1 MKGGGSVGALMAIC
15 NGLGLINGAL
25 LAVGR
30 WIGAVCL
37 GLMVVVILAQVFF
50 RYVVNNALPWPEEA
64 SRFLMMW
71 STGLMAPTAF
81 RRGGF
86 VAIDMVIRML
96 PRAVATAMSVLLLSV
111 TILVLWTAVGIGWSE
126 VTGIGGRFETDSL
139 RVPVSLDLSVWMK
152 VPKGW
157 MMASML
163 VGVALLLL
171 VAVEL
176 ALRNLYALIRGPE
189 GLRDIPE
196 TVMLGSGAE

>member
-1 MKGGGSVGALMAIC
+1 VTALLALC
-15 NGLGLINGAL
+15 HGLGLVNGAL
-25 LAVGR
+25 LAIGR

-37 GLMVVVILAQVFF
+37 GLMVVVILAQVFY
-50 RYVVNNALPWPEEA
+50 RYVLNNALPWPEEA

-86 VAIDMVIRML
+86 VAIDMIIRML
-96 PRAVATAMSVLLLSV
+96 PRMVATGLSVFLMGV
-111 TILVLWTAVGIGWSE
+111 TILVLWIALGIGWSE

-152 VPKGW
+152 VPKAW

-176 ALRNLYALIRGPE
+176 ALRNLYALVRGPE
-189 GLRDIPE
+189 GLRDIPD

>member
-1 MKGGGSVGALMAIC
+1 MTALLALC
-15 NGLGLINGAL
+15 HGLGLINGAL
-25 LAVGR
+25 LALGR

-50 RYVVNNALPWPEEA
+50 RYVMNNALPWPEEA
-64 SRFLMMW
+64 SRFLMLW

-86 VAIDMVIRML
+86 VAIDMIIRML
-96 PRAVATAMSVLLLSV
+96 PRLLATGLSVFLMAV
-111 TILVLWTAVGIGWSE
+111 TILVLWIALGIGWSE
-126 VTGIGGRFETDSL
+126 VTGLGGRFETDSL
-139 RVPVSLDLSVWMK
+139 RVPISLDLSVWMK
-152 VPKGW
+152 VPKAW
-157 MMASML
+157 MMASLL

-176 ALRNLYALIRGPE
+176 ALRSLYALIRGPD

-196 TVMLGSGAE
+196 ALILASGAE

>member
-1 MKGGGSVGALMAIC
+1 MTALLAIC

-37 GLMVVVILAQVFF
+37 GLMVVVILTQVFF
-50 RYVVNNALPWPEEA
+50 RYVVQNALPWPEEA
-64 SRFLMMW
+64 SRFLMLW

-86 VAIDMVIRML
+86 VAIDMVVRLL
-96 PRAVATAMSVLLLSV
+96 PRMVATGLSVILMSV
-111 TILVLWTAVGIGWSE
+111 TILVLWIALGIGWSE

-139 RVPVSLDLSVWMK
+139 RVPVSLDWSVWMK

-171 VAVEL
+171 VAIEL

-189 GLRDIPE
+189 GLRDIPD

>member
-1 MKGGGSVGALMAIC
+1 MTALLAIC

-37 GLMVVVILAQVFF
+37 GLMVVVILTQVFC
-50 RYVVNNALPWPEEA
+50 RYILQNALPWPEEA
-64 SRFLMMW
+64 SRFLMLW

-86 VAIDMVIRML
+86 VAIDMVVRLL
-96 PRAVATAMSVLLLSV
+96 PRMVATGLSVILMSVA
-111 TILVLWTAVGIGWSE
+111 ILVLWIALGIGWSE

-139 RVPVSLDLSVWMK
+139 RVPVSLDWSVWMK
-152 VPKGW
+152 VPKAW

-171 VAVEL
+171 AVEL

-189 GLRDIPE
+189 GLRDIPD

>member
-1 MKGGGSVGALMAIC
+1 MTALLAIC

-25 LAVGR
+25 LALGR

-50 RYVVNNALPWPEEA
+50 RYVLNNALPWPEEA
-64 SRFLMMW
+64 SRFLMLW

-96 PRAVATAMSVLLLSV
+96 PRLVATGLSVLLMGV
-111 TILVLWTAVGIGWSE
+111 TILVLWISLGIGWSE
-126 VTGIGGRFETDSL
+126 VTGLGGRFETDSL
-139 RVPVSLDLSVWMK
+139 RVPVSLDLGVWMK
-152 VPKGW
+152 VPKSW
-157 MMASML
+157 MMASLL
-163 VGVALLLL
+163 VGVVLLLL

-176 ALRNLYALIRGPE
+176 AARNLYALIRGPDA
-189 GLRDIPE
+189 LRHIPD

>member
-1 MKGGGSVGALMAIC
+1 MTALLAIC

-25 LAVGR
+25 LAFGR
-30 WIGAVCL
+30 WVGAICL
-37 GLMVVVILAQVFF
+37 GLMVVAILAQVFF
-50 RYVVNNALPWPEEA
+50 RYVLNNALPWPEEA
-64 SRFLMMW
+64 SRFLMLW

-86 VAIDMVIRML
+86 VAIDMVIRLL
-96 PRAVATAMSVLLLSV
+96 PRAVATALSIFLMSVA
-111 TILVLWTAVGIGWSE
+111 ILVLWIALGVGWSE
-126 VTGIGGRFETDSL
+126 VTGLGGRFETDSL
-139 RVPVSLDLSVWMK
+139 RVPVSLDLSVWLK
-152 VPKGW
+152 VPKSW
-157 MMASML
+157 MMASLL

-189 GLRDIPE
+189 GLREIPD

>member
-1 MKGGGSVGALMAIC
+1 MTALLALC
-15 NGLGLINGAL
+15 HGLGLVNGAL
-25 LAVGR
+25 LAIGR

-37 GLMVVVILAQVFF
+37 GLMVVVILAQVFY
-50 RYVVNNALPWPEEA
+50 RYVLNNALPWPEEA

-86 VAIDMVIRML
+86 VAIDMIIRML
-96 PRAVATAMSVLLLSV
+96 PRMVATGLSVFLMGV
-111 TILVLWTAVGIGWSE
+111 TILVLWIALGIGWSE

-152 VPKGW
+152 VPKAW

-176 ALRNLYALIRGPE
+176 ALRNLYALVRGPE
-189 GLRDIPE
+189 GLRDIPD

>member
-1 MKGGGSVGALMAIC
+1 MTALLAIC

-25 LAVGR
+25 LALGR

-64 SRFLMMW
+64 SRFLMLW

-86 VAIDMVIRML
+86 VAIDMVIRLL
-96 PRAVATAMSVLLLSV
+96 PRAVATGLSIFLMAV
-111 TILVLWTAVGIGWSE
+111 TILVLWIALGIGWSE
-126 VTGIGGRFETDSL
+126 VTGLGGRFETDSL
-139 RVPVSLDLSVWMK
+139 RVPVSLDLSTWMK
-152 VPKGW
+152 VPKSW
-157 MMASML
+157 MMASLL

-189 GLRDIPE
+189 GLRGIPD